1 MNLLPFFEIYESEW
15 GDILYIPTRLGDAL
29 LTIEVALSL
38 FFAVLCIQITKQNV
52 TMRKFTACA
61 FCVGFA
67 VLLSN
72 IKLDVFDN
80 GGNVT
85 LFSMLMVMLPA
96 YFFGPGAGIFSGLA
110 YGLVQMIVDPY
121 LLFPA
126 QIAVDYV
133 FAFAALGICG
143 FFYKSKGGLI
153 KGYIIGVLGRYFFAV
168 LSGAV
173 FFGDYAWEGWHP
185 IAYSMAYNA
194 TYIFMEAGVT
204 IGLLCIPFIRSRFSL
219 LKEYVQR

>member
-1 MNLLPFFEIYESEW
+1 MSLLPFFETFETEW
-15 GDILYIPTRLGDAL
+15 GDVLYVPTKLGDLL
-29 LTIEVALSL
+29 LTLAVALSL
-38 FFAVLCIQITKQNV
+38 FFAVLSIHITRQKV
-52 TMRKFTACA
+52 TMRKFAICA

-85 LFSMLMVMLPA
+85 FFSMLIIMLPA

-110 YGLVQMIVDPY
+110 FGFVQMIVDPY
-121 LLFPA
+121 LLFPI
-126 QIAVDYV
+126 QIGVDYL

-143 FFYKSKGGLI
+143 FLYKSKAGLI
-153 KGYIIGVLGRYFFAV
+153 KGYIAGVLGRYFFAV
-168 LSGAV
+168 ISGAV

-185 IAYSMAYNA
+185 IAYSLAYNA
-194 TYIFMEAGVT
+194 TYIFLEAGVT
-204 IGLLCIPFIRSRFSL
+204 IGLLCIPYIRSRFTL
-219 LKEYVQR
+219 LKEIAQR